1 MSKKNPYLGN
11 MDMYLE
17 DLELNAN
24 LILSF
29 KNWKGKTALI
39 NNQVAIINDLINA
52 IREDL
57 NIKKKVMQKS
67 GSSTSSEESADSG
80 SDYKGQVK
88 IYDPLNQ
95 RWTKEW
101 LEWLDEGICQDKKK
115 EAIEAEKAMIKKLIE
130 ARKFVR

>member
-1 MSKKNPYLGN
+1 VNCNLLVQYGEKDTDIYVRDAEQNIGCDERMSKKNPYLGN

-57 NIKKKVMQKS
+57 NIKKRVMQ
-67 GSSTSSEESADSG
+67 G
-80 SDYKGQVK
+80 
-88 IYDPLNQ
+88 
-95 RWTKEW
+95 
-101 LEWLDEGICQDKKK
+101 
-115 EAIEAEKAMIKKLIE
+115 
-130 ARKFVR
+130 